1 MSPIGRVF
9 ILLNL
14 ALAGTF
20 IGFAGTFLQRQ
31 DNWHKKFQTRDAE
44 AVTAAKQAEADKA
57 ALQDTINKDQVAM
70 TSAGNKVATLTTE
83 NAQLA
88 DANKALE
95 GRLSS
100 LEGDLKQLT
109 SNANATKTSIET
121 AFAQL
126 KEVSDKA
133 IAAETAKD
141 AAMREKDDAVAK
153 HREATQKIAALEASG
168 SQKDTQIA
176 DLTKDK
182 GELGLLL
189 DAARVKGFMDSMAVP
204 ALAGTV
210 THVAGRLVTVSVSDN
225 PNKAEIKPGYKFAIY
240 DGATYKGEA
249 RVTASD
255 SDKSVAFCTLEIQK
269 GEVKVGDKASTQTN

>member
-14 ALAGTF
+14 ALACTF
-20 IGFAGTFLQRQ
+20 IGFAGTYLQR
-31 DNWHKKFQTRDAE
+31 DANWHQKWKTRDAE
-44 AVTAAKQAEADKA
+44 AVAAVKKLEADIA
-57 ALQDTINKDQVAM
+57 ANQQTINGDQVTITKKEQAL
-70 TSAGNKVATLTTE
+70 AIATTE
-83 NAQLA
+83 NAQLT

-121 AFAQL
+121 AFTQL

-133 IAAETAKD
+133 IAAESAKD

-153 HREATQKIAALEASG
+153 HREATQKITALEASG
-168 SQKDTQIA
+168 TQKDVQIVG
-176 DLTKDK
+176 LGK
-182 GELGLLL
+182 ELAEVKLLN
-189 DAARVKGFMDSMAVP
+189 DAARVKGFLDSMAVP

-210 THVAGRLVTVSVSDN
+210 THVSGRLVTVNVSDN